1 MWLPYSLRHTPAI
14 PSAPRCMWGGR
25 TRIHVRIHSTYVDV
39 LVMLSTYARVPIPVP
54 EPVYSRRASLSLALS
69 YCIRIALMYP
79 YAYAYTDVLPLL
91 SAYTYPYT
99 YTYPKSA
106 GPSASVCKNKLYIL
120 PACPDAP
127 LIPPTYPGIPRHTP
141 EKQKPHSLPKTPA
154 CKLLAPV
161 R

>member
-1 MWLPYSLRHTPAI
+1 
-14 PSAPRCMWGGR
+14 
-25 TRIHVRIHSTYVDV
+25 
-39 LVMLSTYARVPIPVP
+39 
-54 EPVYSRRASLSLALS
+54 
-69 YCIRIALMYP
+69 MYP

-106 GPSASVCKNKLYIL
+106 GPSASVCKNKVYIL

-127 LIPPTYPGIPRHTP
+127 LIPRHTLAYLGIPRR
-141 EKQKPHSLPKTPA
+141 EQKPHSLPKTPA